1 MLSITALSFC
11 VMTSPASVSA
21 PSKPPYVRLSAF
33 YFVYFL
39 ALGVF
44 VPYWS
49 LYLQHVAHFSPAQIG
64 ELMAVFMA
72 SKIVAPFVWGW
83 LADHYGHRLRII
95 RLASGAALVCFA
107 GMYWQQTYAWVLLV
121 MAGFGFFWNASLPQ
135 FEALTLA
142 HLGAEVRRYSGIRL
156 WGSVGFI
163 VMVLW
168 LPTWL
173 DGQFALLLDVL
184 LVCFAGIWLST
195 WLVRDKSQALPAPV
209 AGELRTVLTHSGV
222 GMLLLACALQQASHG
237 VYYTFF
243 SIYLENHGYSL
254 SFVRWMWALGVIAE
268 VVLFLFMHRLIQR
281 FGASRLFILALF
293 LTGVRWILLGKYVDY
308 LAVLLLAQVL
318 HAATYGLFHAAA
330 IHLVHHVFAGRLQ
343 GRGQALYSGVSYGL
357 GGAVGSLLSGYSWQL
372 WGAEQTFFMA
382 TVVVNVGLLVS
393 LKALLELG
401 RKYAD

>member
-1 MLSITALSFC
+1 
-11 VMTSPASVSA
+11 MTSLASTPA
-21 PSKPPYVRLSAF
+21 PTKPPYVRLSTF

-44 VPYWS
+44 VPYWT
-49 LYLQHVAHFSPAQIG
+49 LYLQQVAHFSPAQIG

-72 SKIVAPFVWGW
+72 TKIIAPFIWGW
-83 LADHYGHRLRII
+83 LADHTGQRLRVI
-95 RLASGAALVCFA
+95 RLASGVAFVCFA

-156 WGSVGFI
+156 WGSIGFI
-163 VMVLW
+163 VMVLY

-173 DGQFALLLDVL
+173 EQHRIAQMLDVM

-195 WLVRDKSQALPAPV
+195 WLVRDKPLQ
-209 AGELRTVLTHSGV
+209 LTHAEPAKLREVLRHPGI
-222 GMLLLACALQQASHG
+222 GLLLVACALQQASHG
-237 VYYTFF
+237 AYYTFF
-243 SIYLENHGYSL
+243 SIYLEDHHYSL

-268 VVLFLFMHRLIQR
+268 VVLFLFMHRLIPR

-293 LTGVRWILLGKYVDY
+293 LTGVRWILLAKGVDY
-308 LAVLLLAQVL
+308 LPVLLLAQLL
-318 HAATYGLFHAAA
+318 HAATYGLFHASA
-330 IHLVHHVFAGRLQ
+330 IHLVHHVFPGRLQ

-357 GGAVGSLLSGYSWQL
+357 GGAAGSLLSGYSWEL
-372 WGAEQTFFMA
+372 FGAEQTFYAA
-382 TVVVNVGLLVS
+382 TIVVNIGLFLS
-393 LKALLELG
+393 LKAMLNMG
-401 RKYAD
+401 RSYAN